1 NIQRL
6 FAQSGTKID
15 EGEQVILD
23 KLSGHYENR
32 NTQLDN
38 MYNRQQEILQ
48 TAADE
53 ERALTQ
59 SEEEELARLNNEMQG
74 LAIETLSKSEQEQI
88 AIKETMGQQKG
99 AIDARTA
106 AKTVQESKKA
116 KDGVIN
122 EAEQKYEEVVAN
134 AAYQRDVTG
143 SITSEEADEIIAQAT
158 RERDEAVGKA
168 EDMHDDVVREAQNQT
183 GEHADAVDWETG

>member
-1 NIQRL
+1 TAVQEMTLLFAESDPITKEGTVELRNAFTGMYEQIKQASKETKNEQIGNIQQL

-38 MYNRQQEILQ
+38 MYDRQQEILQ

-143 SITSEEADEIIAQAT
+143 SITS
-158 RERDEAVGKA
+158 
-168 EDMHDDVVREAQNQT
+168 
-183 GEHADAVDWETG
+183 